1 MVRNE
6 IENQIPALPTL
17 SEILLGVINDPIST
31 DGSHHVHISRTAYRG
46 NLCAEGFGDLDR
58 ECTHAS
64 RRSIN
69 QNFLPRLDLAFV
81 AKPLQCG
88 ECRNSYRARLLKR
101 HAIRLHGQSRLGS
114 TRILG
119 KRPAAGSK
127 HCVAWLELG
136 YVLADRFNLASHVMA

>member
-17 SEILLGVINDPIST
+17 SEILLGIINDPIST
-31 DGSHHVHISRTAYRG
+31 DGSHHVHISCTAYGG
-46 NLCAEGFGDLDR
+46 NLCAEGFCDLNR

-69 QNFLPRLDLAFV
+69 QDLLPRLDLPLV

-101 HAIRLHGQSRLGS
+101 HAIRLHSQSRLGS
-114 TRILG
+114 TCILG
-119 KRPAAGSK
+119 KRPTAGSK
-127 HCVAWLELG
+127 YGVSWFELG
-136 YVLADRFNLASHVMA
+136 YVL

>member
-1 MVRNE
+1 MIRDE
-6 IENQIPALPTL
+6 IENQIPALPTF

-31 DGSHHVHISRTAYRG
+31 DGSHHVHISCTAHAG

-64 RRSIN
+64 RRPIN
-69 QNFLPRLDLAFV
+69 QDLLPRLDLPLV

-88 ECRNSYRARLLKR
+88 ECRNSYRPRLLKR

-119 KRPAAGSK
+119 KRPTAGSK

-136 YVLADRFNLASHVMA
+136 YVLADRLNLASHITA